1 MNGTPRPSG
10 VAILSILAA
19 LGGIV
24 FLIGAAVLG
33 ILAGTM
39 SEFIE
44 SAIEEY
50 GTGTYLSGVGEF
62 VTGIIMAIAAV
73 AAIIGILY
81 LINAYGLWVG
91 KGWAWWLTII
101 LSVLGI
107 IGGLL
112 SLQAGI
118 GIIPIIIYIV
128 IIYYFTRP
136 HVKEFF
142 GLAAPPPPPPPPP

>member
-1 MNGTPRPSG
+1 MAETLRPSG
-10 VAILSILAA
+10 VAVLAILGA
-19 LGGIV
+19 LGGV
-24 FLIGAAVLG
+24 LCLIGAVVLG

-44 SAIEEY
+44 STIEEY
-50 GTGTYLSGVGEF
+50 GAGAISGVGGF

-81 LINAYGLWVG
+81 LIDAYGLWTG
-91 KGWAWWLTII
+91 KSWAWWLTVI

-112 SLQAGI
+112 SLPGGII
-118 GIIPIIIYIV
+118 GIIIYV
-128 IIYYFTRP
+128 LIIYYFTRP

-142 GLAAPPPPPPPPP
+142 GLAAPHPPPPPP

>member
-19 LGGIV
+19 LGGILC
-24 FLIGAAVLG
+24 LIGAAVLG
-33 ILAGTM
+33 ILAGTW

-44 SAIEEY
+44 TIVEDYGAGAIP
-50 GTGTYLSGVGEF
+50 GVGGF
-62 VTGIIMAIAAV
+62 LTGIIMAIAAV

-81 LINAYGLWVG
+81 LITAYGLWVG
-91 KGWAWWLTII
+91 KSWAWWLTII

-112 SLQAGI
+112 SLPV
-118 GIIPIIIYIV
+118 GIIGIIIYIL

-142 GLAAPPPPPPPPP
+142 GLAAPPPPPPP

>member
-1 MNGTPRPSG
+1 MNGTPRPAG

-33 ILAGTM
+33 ILAGTW

-44 SAIEEY
+44 SIVEEY
-50 GTGTYLSGVGEF
+50 GAGAIPGVGGF

-73 AAIIGILY
+73 AAIAGILY

-91 KGWAWWLTII
+91 KSWAWWLTII

-112 SLQAGI
+112 SLPV
-118 GIIPIIIYIV
+118 GIIGIIIYIL

-142 GLAAPPPPPPPPP
+142 GLAAPPPPPPP

>member
-1 MNGTPRPSG
+1 MAETLRPTG
-10 VAILSILAA
+10 VAVLAILVA
-19 LGGIV
+19 LGGILC
-24 FLIGAAVLG
+24 LIGAAVLG
-33 ILAGTM
+33 ILAEAM
-39 SEFIE
+39 SESIE

-50 GTGTYLSGVGEF
+50 GAGAILGVGGF
-62 VTGIIMAIAAV
+62 ATGIIMAIAAV

-81 LINAYGLWVG
+81 LIDAYGLWTG
-91 KGWAWWLTII
+91 KSWAWWLTII

-112 SLQAGI
+112 SLPSGII
-118 GIIPIIIYIV
+118 GIIIESL

-142 GLAAPPPPPPPPP
+142 GLAAPHPPPPPP

>member
-19 LGGIV
+19 LGGILC
-24 FLIGAAVLG
+24 LIGAAVLG
-33 ILAGTM
+33 ILAGTW

-44 SAIEEY
+44 TMVEEY
-50 GTGTYLSGVGEF
+50 GAGAIPGVGGF
-62 VTGIIMAIAAV
+62 LTGIIMAIAAV

-91 KGWAWWLTII
+91 KSWAWWLTII

-112 SLQAGI
+112 SLPV
-118 GIIPIIIYIV
+118 GIIGIIIYIL

-142 GLAAPPPPPPPPP
+142 GLAAPPPPPPP

>member
-1 MNGTPRPSG
+1 MNVTPRPGG

-33 ILAGTM
+33 IVAGTM

-50 GTGTYLSGVGEF
+50 GTGAYLQGVGEF

-73 AAIIGILY
+73 AAIAGILY

-112 SLQAGI
+112 TLPV
-118 GIIPIIIYIV
+118 GIIAIVIYIV